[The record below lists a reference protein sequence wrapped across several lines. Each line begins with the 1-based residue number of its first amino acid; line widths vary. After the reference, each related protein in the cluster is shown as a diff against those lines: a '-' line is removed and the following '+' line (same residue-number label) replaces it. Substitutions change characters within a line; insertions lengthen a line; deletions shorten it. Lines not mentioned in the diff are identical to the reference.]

1 MPVKGT
7 ITATDVNFRSAP
19 DSSKKDNIIKKLPKG
34 TIVQLVENQGEWL
47 KVKIDGKTGFV
58 SSKFVELEKEIVKG
72 VVTASE
78 VNFRSS
84 PDSSKKENIIKK
96 LSKGTQ
102 VQIIE
107 DLGEWFKVT
116 IDGQT
121 GFVSSGFVLKEQV
134 NPPSN
139 GGSTKPIPTTTPTP
153 GPNPLTGIFKFV
165 GNDAVAPDGTKYA
178 RKFKLGVFNNGATT
192 IGKFVKDHTQL
203 FTNLAPSNLRIMQA
217 VSENEGK
224 LEAVNTW
231 DNAFMTFG
239 IFQWTAG
246 ADGAGELPSVIDRLK
261 KKDAQVFQKYFGQFG
276 LDVAEIT
283 TQANVLPRG
292 FFSLNGT
299 TLKTA
304 AQKEKLR
311 TLEWAYRFWL
321 SGQDDT
327 MRQVQIEHAIGRVNL
342 FYRNS
347 NTKVGNRFVADYV
360 TSEFGVALLLDQ
372 HVNRPGHVPG
382 TLSKA
387 VDKLIAQLGTNNPA
401 TWTDTQERKLLD
413 IYIDLRAGTS
423 MTDSTKRADT
433 IRAAVKA
440 GLASDKRGSYQ
451 V

>member
-1 MPVKGT
+1 MPIKGT
-7 ITATDVNFRSAP
+7 VTGNDVNFRSNP
-19 DSSKKDNIIKKLPKG
+19 DSTKKDNIIKKLSKG
-34 TIVQLVENQGEWL
+34 TSVQLVENQGEWL
-47 KVKIDGKTGFV
+47 KVKIDGKSGFV
-58 SSKFVELEKEIVKG
+58 SSKFVELEKEIIKG

-78 VNFRSS
+78 LNFRSS
-84 PDSSKKENIIKK
+84 PDSSKKDNIIKK
-96 LSKGTQ
+96 LSKGTS

-107 DLGEWFKVT
+107 DLGEWFKVA
-116 IDGQT
+116 IGGQT
-121 GFVSSGFVLKEQV
+121 GFVSSGFVIKEQV
-134 NPPSN
+134 KPPANS
-139 GGSTKPIPTTTPTP
+139 GGSGTTPTTTPTP
-153 GPNPLTGIFKFV
+153 GPNPVTGIFKFV

-178 RKFKLGVFNNGATT
+178 RKFKLGVFNNGTT
-192 IGKFVKDHTQL
+192 SIGKFVKDNTEL
-203 FTNLAPSNLRIMQA
+203 FTNLKPSNLRIMQA

-239 IFQWTAG
+239 VFQWTAG

-276 LDVAEIT
+276 LDVTEIT
-283 TQANVLPRG
+283 TQPDVLPRG

-304 AQKEKLR
+304 AQKGQLR

-327 MRQVQIEHAIGRVNL
+327 VRQVQIEHAIGRVNL
-342 FYRNS
+342 FYKNK
-347 NTKVGNRFVADYV
+347 NAKIVDRFVADYV

-382 TLSKA
+382 TLSRA
-387 VDKLIAQLGTNNPA
+387 VDKLVAQLGANNPA

-423 MTDSTKRADT
+423 MTDSTKRANT
-433 IRAAVKA
+433 IRAAVTA